1 MLGFTESLPAN
12 SEHLLELLLSAEQSF
27 YDLPSPSPP
36 VRGSHLLHVIYLRPL
51 PPAEPVAGEEG
62 GGDPEIATPTASP
75 VKMSTLRRTYSIG
88 LQDSILTLEARIKVR
103 NIRVTLIL
111 CLLFVM
117 YREHFTSAGR
127 YLRRESGRCR
137 GRCRRGCR
145 CRRRRSS
152 AISTCREL
160 HRADAKSS

>member
-1 MLGFTESLPAN
+1 MLGFPELLRAN

-62 GGDPEIATPTASP
+62 GGDPEIATASP

-88 LQDSILTLEARIKVR
+88 LQDSILTLEARIKVS
-103 NIRVTLIL
+103 NISVTLIL
-111 CLLFVM
+111 CLRFCNVSRTF
-117 YREHFTSAGR
+117 YFGREIFTTRKRPLQRPLPPRLPKEAKQR
-127 YLRRESGRCR
+127 HLN
-137 GRCRRGCR
+137 
-145 CRRRRSS
+145 
-152 AISTCREL
+152 L
-160 HRADAKSS
+160 QRAPPS